1 MHICHAIVY
10 RDKCHSVLTDSCVE
24 KEVFDTFYAKLVKIL
39 PVVDNIYNMLVPEGI
54 LVPDDIQEINSFP
67 RSDHKATVVLRKINS
82 SLQASKTDS
91 FYRLL
96 KVMDT
101 SLNNDVKDLV
111 NDMRRALLMTGK

>member
-1 MHICHAIVY
+1 MTLF
-10 RDKCHSVLTDSCVE
+10 LTDNCVE

-54 LVPDDIQEINSFP
+54 LDPGDIEEISHMP
-67 RSDHKATVVLRKINS
+67 RSEQKASIVLQKISS

-91 FYRLL
+91 FNRLL

-111 NDMRRALLMTGK
+111 NDMRRALLMAGK

>member
-1 MHICHAIVY
+1 M
-10 RDKCHSVLTDSCVE
+10 SLLLTDSCVE
-24 KEVFDTFYAKLVKIL
+24 KEVFNTFYAKLGKIL

-54 LVPDDIQEINSFP
+54 LVPGDIQEINSFP
-67 RSDHKATVVLRKINS
+67 RSEHKAFVVLQKISS
-82 SLQASKTDS
+82 SLQAGKTDS

-111 NDMRRALLMTGK
+111 VEVRRALLMAGE